1 MESPER
7 IAKLEA
13 QMDALKEDVT
23 EVKHDI
29 KEIHS
34 RITTSNREIVDKID
48 DMQTRIE
55 HKMQANAQISQ
66 DQHAE
71 IKKDVG
77 LLGLSV
83 YWRYYWNIVLP
94 QLGPALAT
102 AFVLLAVAL
111 VRTFDIVAVMTSG
124 GPGSSSEVPA
134 KFIIDHLFGRNNI
147 GLASAASVV
156 MLITVF
162 TVLTPLLY
170 WRSKVQS
177 RLSAGH

>member
-13 QMDALKEDVT
+13 QMDALKEDVQ

-48 DMQTRIE
+48 DFQTRIE

-71 IKKDVG
+71 IKKDVVADLEKMNARVSALEQWKWYVIG
-77 LLGLSV
+77 GAAVLGFLLGHI
-83 YWRYYWNIVLP
+83 NEI
-94 QLGPALAT
+94 
-102 AFVLLAVAL
+102 
-111 VRTFDIVAVMTSG
+111 
-124 GPGSSSEVPA
+124 A
-134 KFIIDHLFGRNNI
+134 KYL
-147 GLASAASVV
+147 
-156 MLITVF
+156 
-162 TVLTPLLY
+162 
-170 WRSKVQS
+170 K
-177 RLSAGH
+177 

>member
-13 QMDALKEDVT
+13 QMDALKEDVQ

-48 DMQTRIE
+48 DMQTRLE

-71 IKKDVG
+71 IKKEVVADLEKMNARV
-77 LLGLSV
+77 S
-83 YWRYYWNIVLP
+83 
-94 QLGPALAT
+94 ALEQWKWY
-102 AFVLLAVAL
+102 V
-111 VRTFDIVAVMTSG
+111 IG
-124 GPGSSSEVPA
+124 G
-134 KFIIDHLFGRNNI
+134 
-147 GLASAASVV
+147 AASVGYI
-156 MLITVF
+156 L
-162 TVLTPLLY
+162 
-170 WRSKVQS
+170 
-177 RLSAGH
+177 GHINEIVKYLN

>member
-13 QMDALKEDVT
+13 QMDALKEDVQ

-48 DMQTRIE
+48 DMQTRLE

-71 IKKDVG
+71 IKKDVVQDLEKMNARVSALEQWKWYVIG
-77 LLGLSV
+77 GAAVLGFILGHI
-83 YWRYYWNIVLP
+83 NEIVKYL
-94 QLGPALAT
+94 
-102 AFVLLAVAL
+102 
-111 VRTFDIVAVMTSG
+111 
-124 GPGSSSEVPA
+124 
-134 KFIIDHLFGRNNI
+134 K
-147 GLASAASVV
+147 
-156 MLITVF
+156 
-162 TVLTPLLY
+162 
-170 WRSKVQS
+170 
-177 RLSAGH
+177 